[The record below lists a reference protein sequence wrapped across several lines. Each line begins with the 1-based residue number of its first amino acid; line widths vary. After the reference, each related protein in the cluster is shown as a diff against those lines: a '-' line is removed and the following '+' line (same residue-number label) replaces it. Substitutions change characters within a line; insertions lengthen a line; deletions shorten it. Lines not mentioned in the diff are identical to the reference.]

1 MCRIQICMNKDDK
14 QDADAFIGYDQPLRT
29 FFLQGFLKDY
39 GEYEDFEIWLGT
51 ELEEFPT
58 LEGIIEA
65 AKMKGFHIGAISHDD
80 QLSLMLAAAHKSEPS
95 LAERMG
101 WFNR

>member
-1 MCRIQICMNKDDK
+1 MCRIQVCMNKDDK

-29 FFLQGFLKDY
+29 FFIQGFLKDF

-51 ELEEFPT
+51 DLEEFPT

-65 AKMKGFHIGAISHDD
+65 AKTKGFCIGKIRVVS
-80 QLSLMLAAAHKSEPS
+80 QILQ
-95 LAERMG
+95 
-101 WFNR
+101 